1 MTAPGAP
8 VAPDGPCL
16 PMGPEG
22 PSGPAGPATTAPGAP
37 IAPVG
42 PCAPMGPEGP
52 SGPGGPTK
60 PMGCALLQPTANRE
74 ITANINKRF
83 IVLPSV
89 NGELPCAAGSLPS
102 GYDLVISSLSTLSR
116 DDLTVITVIRAGEL
130 IAIVRATPQRGGGP
144 PPNAPKRAHA
154 LAPWN
159 LRSRRV
165 TVSALT
171 VPSASASEAEQRTTP
186 G

>member
-60 PMGCALLQPTANRE
+60 PMGCALLQPTANRV

-83 IVLPSV
+83 IILPPV
-89 NGELPCAAGSLPS
+89 NGELPCAAGSRPS
-102 GYDLVISSLSTLSR
+102 GYDRVTSASR
-116 DDLTVITVIRAGEL
+116 WFAPAVLTVIPASEL
-130 IAIVRATPQRGGGP
+130 IAIVRAMPRRGGGP
-144 PPNAPKRAHA
+144 PPNAPERAHA
-154 LAPWN
+154 PGPWN
-159 LRSRRV
+159 SRPRRV
-165 TVSALT
+165 TASALT
-171 VPSASASEAEQRTTP
+171 VPSASASEAEQRTKP